1 MNIREVMRSPV
12 ISVRPETPL
21 KEVARLLI
29 EHRISGLPVIDGEG
43 HVVGVVSEEDFLAR
57 SAGLEP
63 VRHRALSWA
72 WMGAPDQRAID
83 KLHATTAGEAMS
95 SPAITIAADRPV
107 SEAAGRMSAS
117 DVNRLP
123 VVEDG
128 RLVGI
133 VTRAD
138 IVRAYARSDDE
149 LLQIVHESLRA
160 VDGLQVLSVTDG
172 IVKLSGTVS
181 SASLAHTAR
190 HVAERVEGVV
200 GVDDSE
206 LSWDPNPPDLEV
218 YLNADMSPDRVP

>member
-1 MNIREVMRSPV
+1 MNIREVMKSPV
-12 ISVRPETPL
+12 ISVAPETPL

-29 EHRISGLPVIDGEG
+29 EHRISGLPVVDGDG

-72 WMGAPDQRAID
+72 WMGGPDQRAID
-83 KLHATTAGEAMS
+83 KLHATTAGEAMT

-107 SEAAGRMSAS
+107 SEAAGRMSTS

-181 SASLAHTAR
+181 SASLAQTAR

-200 GVDDSE
+200 GVEADE
-206 LSWDPNPPDLEV
+206 LSWDPNPPHVEV
-218 YLNADMSPDRVP
+218 YLDADMSPDRVP